1 MDAMRDPQR
10 QKWIIAGLALILGI
24 GLGVFYGWVISPV
37 EWTDATPELLREDL
51 RVDYLRM
58 TIDSYSVN
66 RDAELAVE
74 RYQRLGEQAEDT
86 LDAVAEEPGTVDPT
100 AIQNFSAVVEIMDEP
115 GEEGAAE
122 TQPAEGED
130 PGEQEQ
136 ATAVAGEQPE
146 EEDEAAGSIA
156 VRLILPVCGVT
167 LLLGILLVGVL
178 YLRGRL
184 EGGEDEEP
192 VLEPGFDMDQEYE
205 EPFEE
210 GFPEDFG
217 QAEAYEMEQTAA
229 QQAAAGP
236 EPLATFRTIYSLG
249 DDRYDD
255 SFSIESPAGDFLGE
269 CGVGIG
275 DVMGAGEPKKV
286 SAFEVWLF
294 DKNDIQTVTK
304 VLMSEYTYR
313 DEEARNRLAAKGSPL
328 LAEPG
333 GVVYLE
339 TASLEVEARIVDM
352 TYGQSALPQESFFER
367 MTIELRAYP
376 KEA

>member
-10 QKWIIAGLALILGI
+10 QKWILAGLALILGI

-37 EWTDATPELLREDL
+37 DWTDATPELLREDL
-51 RVDYLRM
+51 RTDYLRM

-66 RDAELAVE
+66 RDAELAVK
-74 RYQRLGEQAEDT
+74 RYQRLGEHAEDT
-86 LDAVAEEPGTVDPT
+86 LDAVAEDPETVDST
-100 AIQNFSAVVEIMDEP
+100 AIQNFSAVVEIMEEP
-115 GEEGAAE
+115 GEEGE
-122 TQPAEGED
+122 TTPAAEGE
-130 PGEQEQ
+130 P
-136 ATAVAGEQPE
+136 TAVAGEAAPQE
-146 EEDEAAGSIA
+146 EEESGSVA

-167 LLLGILLVGVL
+167 LLLGVLLVGVL

-184 EGGEDEEP
+184 EGADEEEP
-192 VLEPGFDMDQEYE
+192 ILEPGFDMDQEYE
-205 EPFEE
+205 EPFDE

-217 QAEAYEMEQTAA
+217 QAEAYEVQETAA

-286 SAFEVWLF
+286 SGFEVWLF

-313 DEEARNRLAAKGSPL
+313 DEEARNRLAAKGEPL